1 MANEMEFEKPIL
13 ELKSKIADLKEY
25 NETSDVDLTNEIEKL
40 EKRLAKLESSIY
52 SNMTAWDKF

>member
-40 EKRLAKLESSIY
+40 EKRLAK
-52 SNMTAWDKF
+52 